1 MGRRKNTID
10 PEKEKYWRDLFAR
23 FHKSGDPFR
32 KFCTAEGVS
41 PNTFQYWRKE
51 LRKRD
56 EERGKV
62 SAIRKGDNRPSQVD
76 ENLGYWRK
84 ILEDIQAYSGSVNS
98 FCKKHGISSGNL
110 HYWKMRLADQ
120 DKELKLNPAIN
131 AAVQLSET
139 KLQNSPFVELHV
151 VPENE
156 VAEEASFSKPEIKT
170 EKNADFIEVVIPR
183 GCAVRITH
191 DSDLTLLSRLLSFME
206 ERKC

>member
-1 MGRRKNTID
+1 MGRRKSTID

-23 FHKSGDPFR
+23 FHKSGKPFR
-32 KFCTAEGVS
+32 KFCEDEGVS

-51 LRKRD
+51 LRQRD

-76 ENLGYWRK
+76 ENLEYWGK
-84 ILEDIQAYSGSVNS
+84 ILEDIQAYPGSVNS
-98 FCKKHGISSGNL
+98 FCKKYGISSGNL

-120 DKELKLNPAIN
+120 GKEPKLSPATN
-131 AAVQLSET
+131 AVVRLPES
-139 KLQNSPFVELHV
+139 KIQNGHFVELHV
-151 VPENE
+151 VPQND
-156 VAEEASFSKPEIKT
+156 AEEKASLPKPEMKT
-170 EKNADFIEVVIPR
+170 DKSADFIEVVIPG

-206 ERKC
+206 EKRC